1 MNVVIIGNGAFGNA
15 LYTVL
20 TNKTSYVSIWD
31 RKSQLQY
38 ADIVILAIPVKS
50 VRSVLQQIQP
60 IKKEVIIINSAKGI
74 EKKTHMLP
82 YQITREVYGDS
93 VNYFALMGP
102 SFAKE
107 VIQEMPT
114 MVNIGFMKKT
124 HGEEIKSLFQTD
136 YFHVRLVKGVAR
148 LELSGA
154 LKNIYAILCGLVNGL
169 GFGKNTQAKLIALSF
184 EEILSVS
191 NAQHFDI
198 DQIAIPG
205 IIGDLILTCTS
216 KESRNYKFGELLTHY
231 HVEDALKKSN
241 NTVEGYDT
249 ISSLPFL
256 IEKTGYHLP
265 LAQFILKII
274 QENNPDAIQ
283 SYFND
288 FIKRI

>member
-31 RKSQLQY
+31 RKSQIQY

-82 YQITREVYGDS
+82 YQITHEVCGDS

-102 SFAKE
+102 SFANE

-124 HGEEIKSLFQTD
+124 HVEE
-136 YFHVRLVKGVAR
+136 
-148 LELSGA
+148 
-154 LKNIYAILCGLVNGL
+154 
-169 GFGKNTQAKLIALSF
+169 
-184 EEILSVS
+184 
-191 NAQHFDI
+191 
-198 DQIAIPG
+198 
-205 IIGDLILTCTS
+205 
-216 KESRNYKFGELLTHY
+216 
-231 HVEDALKKSN
+231 
-241 NTVEGYDT
+241 
-249 ISSLPFL
+249 
-256 IEKTGYHLP
+256 
-265 LAQFILKII
+265 
-274 QENNPDAIQ
+274 
-283 SYFND
+283 
-288 FIKRI
+288 